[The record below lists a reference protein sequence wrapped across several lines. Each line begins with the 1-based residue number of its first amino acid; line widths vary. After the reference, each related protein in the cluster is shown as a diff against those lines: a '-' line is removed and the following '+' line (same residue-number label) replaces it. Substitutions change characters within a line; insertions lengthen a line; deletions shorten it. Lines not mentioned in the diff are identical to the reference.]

1 MDLSRNWDQPQL
13 LPALEETDLADLY
26 RWLATQFPYENDVW
40 IEGAHFV
47 DTREQVQSWREQVLD
62 HLVNRGTAAA
72 VRAVAVIA
80 DEQPQRP
87 WLRRRLLD
95 AEEQQRQLTWTP
107 PDPAQLRQLVANRS
121 RRYLRH
127 SADLLDVAAAVLT
140 EIERDSLQG
149 LTPIA
154 RLLWNETRT
163 GTQTAWRPK
172 LEADLSDFLADQLR
186 LRIADR
192 GIIVNREV
200 EIQRISS
207 YGVGE
212 RVDLLVQALSSPS
225 DPPTEHIAVV
235 IEVKGN
241 WNDDL
246 LTAMHTQLADDYL
259 PTIGT
264 SHGIYLVGWFP
275 PGQWDQT
282 DRRRA
287 KAARHTAEHLT
298 EELGRQAAQ
307 LRADC
312 GFSIQ
317 PILLDLGRPKK

>member
-1 MDLSRNWDQPQL
+1 
-13 LPALEETDLADLY
+13 
-26 RWLATQFPYENDVW
+26 
-40 IEGAHFV
+40 
-47 DTREQVQSWREQVLD
+47 
-62 HLVNRGTAAA
+62 
-72 VRAVAVIA
+72 
-80 DEQPQRP
+80 
-87 WLRRRLLD
+87 
-95 AEEQQRQLTWTP
+95 LTWTP
-107 PDPAQLRQLVANRS
+107 PDLAQLQQLVANLS

-127 SADLLDVAAAVLT
+127 GADLLDVVTIVLA

-149 LTPIA
+149 ITPIA
-154 RLLWNETRT
+154 RLLWNETRK

-186 LRIADR
+186 VRIAGR

-212 RVDLLVQALSSPS
+212 RVDLLVQALASPP
-225 DPPTEHIAVV
+225 DLPAEQIAIV

-246 LTAMHTQLADDYL
+246 LTAMRTQLADDYL
-259 PTIGT
+259 STIGT

-282 DRRRA
+282 DRLRA
-287 KAARHTAEHLT
+287 KAARRSAEQLAV
-298 EELGRQAAQ
+298 ELERQAKQ
-307 LRADC
+307 LRSDRLLY
-312 GFSIQ
+312 IR
-317 PILLDLGRPKK
+317 PILLDLRRPKM